1 MAWQLAIPERQMSM
15 NGMKQNLPD
24 SVLSQLSDFIAARM
38 ALYFPRERWGDLA
51 ARTSS
56 AAKEFGFTNP
66 EEFVQWLVSSSLT
79 LDKMEIVASHLTVS
93 ETYFWREPQSFEA
106 LERTILPELIQSR
119 SNGERRIKI
128 WSAGCCTGEEPYS
141 IAIALDRLLPANQ
154 DWSITILATD
164 INARMLR
171 KATVGVYGEWSFRS
185 APPWLKE
192 GYFCSTKGGKY
203 EILPKIRQMV
213 TFEYLNLAEDIYPSP
228 LSNTNAVDIIFC
240 RNVLMYFSQER
251 VLQIGHSLCNSL
263 IDGGW
268 LIVGASELSHQIFP
282 RFRSV
287 NFPGAIAYRKDRQ
300 EFRQP
305 AIVQLEEISPQ
316 ERRIQPPLKFAV
328 DDEQIAQLPQP
339 CESTMMPVGD
349 SESGQQSVSEAALN
363 LRVPSSSTDV
373 EKKLENDETLQSMEL
388 SIRELANQ
396 GKLAEALASCERA
409 IAAFKLDPALYYLR
423 ATILQEQTMHS
434 EAITALKR
442 ALYLDPNFVLAHFAL
457 GNLSLRQGNV
467 SAAKKCF
474 RNVLALLSTCGQED
488 ILPESEGLTAGRLR
502 EMIRATMQIGL

>member
-51 ARTSS
+51 ARTGS

-240 RNVLMYFSQER
+240 RNVLMYFSQKR

-268 LIVGASELSHQIFP
+268 LIVGASELSAQTFP

-287 NFPGAIAYRKDRQ
+287 NFPGAIVYRKARQ
-300 EFRQP
+300 EFEQP
-305 AIVQLEEISPQ
+305 ANGQREERFPLEHVDQ
-316 ERRIQPPLKFAV
+316 RPLEALAEARTTEPAFELRNVAAPALNV
-328 DDEQIAQLPQP
+328 VPEQ
-339 CESTMMPVGD
+339 TVFNN
-349 SESGQQSVSEAALN
+349 ALN
-363 LRVPSSSTDV
+363 LQAKEVSDDV
-373 EKKLENDETLQSMEL
+373 AEKPGKEESPHAREL
-388 SIRELANQ
+388 AVWALANQ
-396 GKLAEALASCERA
+396 GRLSEALALCEQA
-409 IAAFKLDPALYYLR
+409 LAADKLDSGLYFLR
-423 ATILQEQTMHS
+423 ATILQEQNKYDQ
-434 EAITALKR
+434 AITSLKR
-442 ALYLDPNFVLAHFAL
+442 ALYLDPNYVLAHFAM
-457 GNLSLRQGNV
+457 GNLLVHQGHGRN
-467 SAAKKCF
+467 ATKCF
-474 RNVLALLSTCGQED
+474 QNVLTILSKYRQED
-488 ILPESEGLTAGRLR
+488 ILVEFDGLTAGRFM
-502 EMIRATMQIGL
+502 EIVHATMEIVS